1 MTGFVALLL
10 SLGVIAA
17 TLLMTFGTRIV
28 LRQPDD
34 RRRGWLMIGAGAVTL
49 LNVWLWSTMPGP
61 PA

>member
-1 MTGFVALLL
+1 MSDLIAVLL
-10 SLGVIAA
+10 SLGVVAA
-17 TLLMTFGTRIV
+17 ALLMTFGTRIL

-49 LNVWLWSTMPGP
+49 MNIWLWSTMPTP